1 MFPTVLLI
9 LSSKVRNYIDLGL
22 MRVKNSDLPLKL
34 QYNTKSKRTRKNKRK
49 LGNSIELRP
58 KSVDQRNEFGHWE
71 IDTVIGKKS
80 RGEEVL
86 LTIVER
92 QTRNAIIRRIPS
104 KTADAVSNE
113 FQKIRSFFGDRFSKV
128 FKTITSDNGS
138 EFSELHELE
147 SKTSTKVYFTHPYS
161 SFERGTNERHNGL
174 IRRFIPKGKSI
185 NDYADEDISF
195 IEEWMNSLP
204 RKILGYNTPEELFE
218 DELDAIYAS

>member
-1 MFPTVLLI
+1 M
-9 LSSKVRNYIDLGL
+9 
-22 MRVKNSDLPLKL
+22 
-34 QYNTKSKRTRKNKRK
+34 
-49 LGNSIELRP
+49 
-58 KSVDQRNEFGHWE
+58 
-71 IDTVIGKKS
+71 
-80 RGEEVL
+80 

-92 QTRNAIIRRIPS
+92 QTRNAIIRRISS
-104 KTADAVSNE
+104 KSADAVSNE
-113 FQKIRSFFGDRFSKV
+113 FKKIQSFFGDRFSKV

-147 SKTSTKVYFTHPYS
+147 SISSTKVYFTHPYS

>member
-1 MFPTVLLI
+1 L
-9 LSSKVRNYIDLGL
+9 
-22 MRVKNSDLPLKL
+22 
-34 QYNTKSKRTRKNKRK
+34 RK
-49 LGNSIELRP
+49 
-58 KSVDQRNEFGHWE
+58 EFGHWE

-80 RGEEVL
+80 KGEEVL

-92 QTRNAIIRRIPS
+92 QTRNAIIRKIPS

-113 FQKIRSFFGDRFSKV
+113 FKKIQTFFGDRFCKV

-147 SKTSTKVYFTHPYS
+147 SISSTKVYFTHPYS

-218 DELDAIYAS
+218 YELDAIYAS